1 MKGLIVAITCGLY
14 AIEAEGVIY
23 KCKPRGIL
31 RNQGLKQVVRYHIE
45 FDPNEILIENV
56 NPRSSSLK

>member
-23 KCKPRGIL
+23 KCKPRGIF
-31 RNQGLKQVVRYHIE
+31 RNQGIKPVVGDNIE
-45 FDPNEILIENV
+45 FDPNELVIENV
-56 NPRSSSLK
+56 YPRS